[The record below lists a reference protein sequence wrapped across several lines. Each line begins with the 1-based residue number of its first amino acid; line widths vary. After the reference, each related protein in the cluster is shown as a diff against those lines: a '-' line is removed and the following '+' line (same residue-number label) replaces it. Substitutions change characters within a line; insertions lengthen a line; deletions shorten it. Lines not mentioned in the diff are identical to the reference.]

1 MRIFSLLLAAL
12 LLLGPTNAFAEQVGH
27 ILRLQGQAAAN
38 GRSLA
43 AGSALSLGERL
54 TTGPNAR
61 LLAEL
66 NDGTELTLGA
76 NAEFT
81 IDELVIAPEKASA
94 LFHLTKGAFRMIGGA
109 VARAPDHRME
119 VTAPIGTIGI
129 RGTDVWGGSLEL
141 PLDVFLLEGEVS
153 VTSKAGTVIL
163 NRPGQGTSVVG
174 ADSAPSL
181 PHFWKPDLKNR
192 AYATVS
198 FDQ

>member
-1 MRIFSLLLAAL
+1 MRIFSLLLATL
-12 LLLGPTNAFAEQVGH
+12 LILGPTTAFADQVGH
-27 ILRLQGQAAAN
+27 VLRLQGQAAAN

-109 VARAPDHRME
+109 VAHAPDHRME
-119 VTAPIGTIGI
+119 ITAPIGTIGI
-129 RGTDVWGGSLEL
+129 RGTDVWGGSLES

-174 ADSAPSL
+174 ADAAPSQ
-181 PHFWKPDLKNR
+181 PHFWKPALKNR

-198 FDQ
+198 FE

>member
-1 MRIFSLLLAAL
+1 MRIFSLLLASL
-12 LLLGPTNAFAEQVGH
+12 LFLGASAAFADPVGH
-27 ILRLQGQAAAN
+27 VLHLQGQASAN
-38 GRSLA
+38 GRSLTV
-43 AGSALSLGERL
+43 GSALSLGERL
-54 TTGPNAR
+54 TTGPGAR

-119 VTAPIGTIGI
+119 ITAPIGIIGI
-129 RGTDVWGGSLEL
+129 RGTDVWGGSLES
-141 PLDVFLLEGEVS
+141 PLDVFLIEGEVS

-163 NRPGQGTSVVG
+163 NRPGQGTSVAG
-174 ADSAPSL
+174 ADASPS
-181 PHFWKPDLKNR
+181 PAHFWSLDLKNR
-192 AYATVS
+192 AYSTVS
-198 FDQ
+198 FDK